1 MKTVGSVNC
10 VFVVLDF
17 HVLLKRYANSNCI
30 AFVLTCRKWQTLILS
45 SSMSWCIFILRIWGE
60 RSCCKGTCFDLCA
73 IVIDTSHSSSNN
85 IWRIVKMATGAGW
98 QQYYS
103 PAAGN
108 PSSGAGKYNSGSSST
123 MSYQSGITME
133 YTQDLH
139 LKMSK
144 KIAQLTKVRIVTV
157 IDNRVPMDRSLI
169 RCCDAAALVKARVLR
184 R

>member
-123 MSYQSGITME
+123 ITME

-157 IDNRVPMDRSLI
+157 IVRYSGIKGPCI
-169 RCCDAAALVKARVLR
+169 RCCDPATPPVKARVLR

>member
-1 MKTVGSVNC
+1 
-10 VFVVLDF
+10 
-17 HVLLKRYANSNCI
+17 
-30 AFVLTCRKWQTLILS
+30 
-45 SSMSWCIFILRIWGE
+45 
-60 RSCCKGTCFDLCA
+60 
-73 IVIDTSHSSSNN
+73 
-85 IWRIVKMATGAGW
+85 MATGAGW

-184 R
+184 RQPSPRILHQRINALIIQNATCYNYFIYSSELFSSYIMICLVWSYVCKHNIEHGTFLQQYSHKSCTSAQ

>member
-1 MKTVGSVNC
+1 
-10 VFVVLDF
+10 
-17 HVLLKRYANSNCI
+17 
-30 AFVLTCRKWQTLILS
+30 
-45 SSMSWCIFILRIWGE
+45 
-60 RSCCKGTCFDLCA
+60 
-73 IVIDTSHSSSNN
+73 
-85 IWRIVKMATGAGW
+85 MATGAGW

-123 MSYQSGITME
+123 ITME